1 MLLLVAD
8 DRISRTGRMA
18 SWCVLLLVILLG
30 IPAPALAVPT
40 EDAVELASGH
50 ADIGVVHDGDSWV
63 IRIKDDTGGEPVWR
77 DPGQTLLR
85 VSDAAEHTLPDDDQY
100 TFLGEPGQQVHLIPQ
115 TQADGVLWLGW
126 NTQHPSV
133 LEDPPRSIRLNVHS
147 SSGPGTVHV
156 YLDYGGF
163 RPVEELWGPEHQD
176 ARIDVPVDTH
186 AHANWAFTAPGEYV
200 VEFSADI
207 IDSQGEAQRA
217 TGELHFLVGDDAQP
231 AASPSSG
238 QLGMPAWTAVIG
250 ALLVIGMGVLAVV
263 PVLRRR
269 RRRRP

>member
-1 MLLLVAD
+1 MLRLASDDRIPRIGRMAVCWALLLV
-8 DRISRTGRMA
+8 
-18 SWCVLLLVILLG
+18 VLFG
-30 IPAPALAVPT
+30 IPAPARAEPSG
-40 EDAVELASGH
+40 DAVELACGH
-50 ADIGVVHDGDSWV
+50 ADIGVVHDDGSWV
-63 IRIKDDTGGEPVWR
+63 VRIKDDTGGEPVWR

-85 VSDAAEHTLPDDDQY
+85 VSDAAEHTVPDDDQY
-100 TFLGEPGQQVHLIPQ
+100 SFLGEPGQHVHLIPQ

-126 NTQHPSV
+126 NTQHPTV
-133 LEDPPRSIRLNVHS
+133 LDDPPRSIRVNVHTS
-147 SSGPGTVHV
+147 AGPGAVHV

-163 RPVEELWGPEHQD
+163 RPAEELWGPENPD

-207 IDSQGEAQRA
+207 VDSQGEAQRA

-231 AASPSSG
+231 AALPSSG
-238 QLGMPAWTAVIG
+238 QPGMPAWAAVIG
-250 ALLVIGMGVLAVV
+250 ALLVIGMGALAVV
-263 PVLRRR
+263 LLLRRR